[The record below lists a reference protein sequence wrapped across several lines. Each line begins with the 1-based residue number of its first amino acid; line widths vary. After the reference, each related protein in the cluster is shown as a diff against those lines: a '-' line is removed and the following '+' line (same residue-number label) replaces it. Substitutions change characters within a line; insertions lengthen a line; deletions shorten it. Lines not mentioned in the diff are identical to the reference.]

1 MPKKIAVLIRERQE
15 EALRMSLGL
24 TQVNEIVDVYVL
36 DRKFEGVDPAVSP
49 FDMMEKSDLTIY
61 SNLADNGGLEYLPT
75 DDIARRLVEYD
86 HVLPY

>member
-1 MPKKIAVLIRERQE
+1 MPKKIAVLIGDRQE
-15 EALRMSLGL
+15 EALRMSLCL

-36 DRKFEGVDPAVSP
+36 DRKLERVGSTISL
-49 FDMMEKSDLTIY
+49 FDMIKMMDVPIY
-61 SNLADNGGLEYLPT
+61 SNLADDGDLEYLPT